1 MKQKQMQA
9 VPLSRRRKLLQL
21 TPGQI
26 AGKLVVYG
34 FLLFIFIVTFF
45 LSGRFL
51 YSPSMMPETHS
62 KEVCF
67 SGPGN

>member
-45 LSGRFL
+45 PFWQIFILSINDAGD
-51 YSPSMMPETHS
+51 S

>member
-34 FLLFIFIVTFF
+34 FLLFIFIVTF
-45 LSGRFL
+45 L
-51 YSPSMMPETHS
+51 YACASFDLQTRSQII
-62 KEVCF
+62 
-67 SGPGN
+67 